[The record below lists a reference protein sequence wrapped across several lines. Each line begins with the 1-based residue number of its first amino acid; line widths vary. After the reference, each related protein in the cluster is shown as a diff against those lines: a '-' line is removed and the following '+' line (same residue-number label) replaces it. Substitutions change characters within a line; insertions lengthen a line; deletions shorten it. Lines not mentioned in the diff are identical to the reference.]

1 MQQFAWEK
9 YNLVLLWNDRLE
21 AALADVDAFFQ
32 PRIMNPQFPTFEL
45 PRFAMKEVDKRQ
57 MARASLLA
65 AVVCVKAEEV
75 AVVAG
80 RHLRL
85 DLGDREFFHAKFIQ
99 HL

>member
-45 PRFAMKEVDKRQ
+45 PRFAMKEVDKR
-57 MARASLLA
+57 
-65 AVVCVKAEEV
+65 
-75 AVVAG
+75 
-80 RHLRL
+80 
-85 DLGDREFFHAKFIQ
+85 
-99 HL
+99 